1 MLVPAPPARAD
12 ASLVV
17 VDYPLQLCRELLQRT
32 HGTVVATC
40 RQPAAAAGL
49 SELQATA
56 AAGRLVRPTRGPAAR
71 MRPINKKN
79 SPGPQGTGSCPRG
92 QSRDHAWPLL
102 AECVVPLT
110 ALAAARPPAGLASGG
125 RRQ

>member
-71 MRPINKKN
+71 MLPIKN
-79 SPGPQGTGSCPRG
+79 NLPRTTRNRLM
-92 QSRDHAWPLL
+92 STRS
-102 AECVVPLT
+102 E
-110 ALAAARPPAGLASGG
+110 S
-125 RRQ
+125 